1 MPDVPR
7 KYSPEGTPLAPLSDW
22 QHVPSVDHSADT
34 PVLVRWWR
42 HLRDV
47 MPWPRRA
54 HRLTH

>member
-1 MPDVPR
+1 MPDVPQ

-22 QHVPSVDHSADT
+22 QHVPTVNYTADT
-34 PVLVRWWR
+34 PAVVRWWR

-54 HRLTH
+54 HRLTR